1 MSISRERVLAA
12 LKAHGD
18 RSMHTMEVVLAV
30 GADKKQGSEVRET
43 LDSLRSLG
51 LVKELPGNRWKH
63 MERKPGVP
71 GPLPKSDRVAQAKTG
86 VALAEARVEQV
97 RVRMLED
104 TEAEIPGTR
113 VGWFAL
119 TGRGFGFVVSDEG
132 HEVFIPP
139 NAAGLAYHRDRVRV
153 RTTKSPKG
161 EEGEI
166 IAVVQRGLLRVAGML
181 MKGRDGYEIHPG
193 DPRLPNFFRV
203 EGELPLEARAGLEV
217 VGQIT
222 HYPTRYGDFPVV
234 RVIRVIGPRGTAA
247 VEVEKVRIRDGVAEE
262 FPEEV
267 VQEALAF
274 PATVDADELNRRE
287 DLRAIPLLT
296 IDPKDARDHDDAVWA
311 ERLADGGF
319 RIIVAI
325 ADVSFY
331 VRTGTAIDKEAL
343 ARGCSIYLPDRAIPM
358 LPPELS
364 SNLASLLPHEDRL
377 MLGMEAEV
385 SKGGVVRSYRFIEG
399 AMRSAGRLTYEK
411 VARTLGLTEAGEL
424 DPEAEKHKRLLQTLL
439 EASKALRARRNKRG
453 ALGFELPEPR
463 VLLDEQGEPR
473 DVVVSKS
480 DAGVKRAYELIEDLM
495 LLANETVAEHLT
507 KNALPGIFRVHGRP
521 DDRKLEQFSA
531 VAQSFGYNLGPVDDL
546 GPKELAGFLKSIEG
560 TPLEGP
566 LGMMLLRSMQQATYQ
581 VDDIGHFA
589 LAARHYLHFTSPIR
603 RYPDLAVHRIL
614 RALAQKEEFE
624 RDNLRRKLVPQAVQS
639 SRMERRAMM
648 IEREVQAI
656 YRVILMKKRVGEELP
671 GKVTGVQE
679 HGLNVTLNS
688 PYVETRIPIERV
700 GEDFFELDRLGIALV
715 GQRSGRRIALGDEV
729 MVRVDEASMER
740 REIYCTLL
748 GGGSRRSSNRLE
760 RAEAAGGY
768 EAPRRSRPGSTSARP
783 PHSKAIIAEASAS
796 LPEEKGRRS
805 SFKPAKAKSKS
816 SKPKASKT
824 RTAKADK
831 GKPSRAERKSQV
843 SPGKKPKKRER

>member
-30 GADKKQGSEVRET
+30 GASKKQGSEVRET

-63 MERKPGVP
+63 IERKAGA
-71 GPLPKSDRVAQAKTG
+71 GPLPKSDRLGQAKVG
-86 VALAEARVEQV
+86 VRLAEARVEQV
-97 RVRMLED
+97 RLRTVED
-104 TEAEIPGTR
+104 SEAEIPGTR
-113 VGWFAL
+113 VGWFSL

-132 HEVFIPP
+132 NEVFIPP

-181 MKGRDGYEIHPG
+181 MKGRDGFEVHPG

-203 EGELPLEARAGLEV
+203 EGEMPLDARVGLEV

-222 HYPTRYGDFPVV
+222 HYPTHYGDFPGRETSRQVPVV

-311 ERLADGGF
+311 ERLPDGGF

-325 ADVSFY
+325 ADVSYY
-331 VRTGTAIDKEAL
+331 VRTGTAVDKEAM

-424 DPEAEKHKRLLQTLL
+424 DPEAEKYKRLLQTLL
-439 EASKALRARRNKRG
+439 EASKALRARRTKRG

-480 DAGVKRAYELIEDLM
+480 DPGVKRAYELIEDLM

-521 DDRKLEQFSA
+521 DDRKLEQFSE
-531 VAQSFGYNLGPVDDL
+531 VAKSFGYNLGPIDDL
-546 GPKELAGFLKSIEG
+546 GPKALAGFLKSIEG

-589 LAARHYLHFTSPIR
+589 LAAPHYLHFTSPIR

-614 RALAQKEEFE
+614 RALAQKEPIE

-679 HGLNVTLNS
+679 HGLNVTLDS

-700 GEDFFELDRLGIALV
+700 GEDYFELDRLGIALV

-748 GGGSRRSSNRLE
+748 GGGSRRSSKRLE

-768 EAPRRSRPGSTSARP
+768 EAPRRARP
-783 PHSKAIIAEASAS
+783 PHSKAILVEAEAS
-796 LPEEKGRRS
+796 LPEEKASRS
-805 SFKPAKAKSKS
+805 RFKPAKSKS

-824 RTAKADK
+824 RTTKAAK
-831 GKPSRAERKSQV
+831 GKPSRAERKQ
-843 SPGKKPKKRER
+843 SPGKKPKKKER